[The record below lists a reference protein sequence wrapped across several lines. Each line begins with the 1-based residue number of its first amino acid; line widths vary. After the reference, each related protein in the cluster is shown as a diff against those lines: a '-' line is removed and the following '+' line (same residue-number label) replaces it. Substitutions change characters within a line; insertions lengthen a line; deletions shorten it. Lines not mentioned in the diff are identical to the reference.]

1 MGIFGAMT
9 TAVSGLRA
17 QSYALENIS
26 GNIANSQTT
35 AFKRTDTSFTD
46 LIPDA
51 LPSRQVAGSVISQA
65 RATNAVQG
73 DIQSAANDPF
83 MALNGDGYFVVAQE
97 TRHVDGDPVFGGTD
111 VYTRRGDFDIDKNG
125 YLVNGAGYFLKL
137 LPIDRATGNVSGSVP
152 EVLPLTNDILPAR
165 ATTAMRVSRQPAA
178 LPADRRRGSD
188 GAGKRTSERRR
199 LPCRS
204 AHRSHR
210 RGPFHRLR
218 APR

>member
-1 MGIFGAMT
+1 MGIFGALT

-51 LPSRQVAGSVISQA
+51 VPSRQIAGAVISQS
-65 RATNAVQG
+65 RSTNTVQG
-73 DIQSAANDPF
+73 DIQSASNSTY
-83 MALNGDGYFVVAQE
+83 MALNGDGYFVISQQ
-97 TRHVDGDPVFGGTD
+97 TGTVDGTPVFSGTD
-111 VYTRRGDFDIDKNG
+111 IYTRRGDFEINKDG
-125 YLVNGAGYFLKL
+125 FLVNGAGYFLKL

-165 ATTAMRVSRQPAA
+165 ATTAIQ
-178 LPADRRRGSD
+178 
-188 GAGKRTSERRR
+188 
-199 LPCRS
+199 
-204 AHRSHR
+204 
-210 RGPFHRLR
+210 
-218 APR
+218 